1 MNGNPAPVVVGVD
14 GSVAAFNAAAWAALE
29 ARDRMT
35 TLCLVYAVD
44 DTVATGRR
52 DWTLHCAREALDHAS
67 AIVADVAPTLPIDI
81 AVEHGKPDD
90 VLLRASRGA
99 AMICIGT
106 DARRTGPLGHLA
118 TTLAESAHCP
128 VAIIRDDYVRD
139 QSHDGGVI
147 AVVLDDAPDN
157 DAVVRQAMKEG
168 RLRHADVRQ
177 IDRRR
182 DSWVRR
188 FPDVHVETVAAGTG
202 WAASGRDRRLPE
214 LAVIG
219 RADAAHIRALVTP
232 NCHPILGYPDC
243 SILVVRD

>member
-1 MNGNPAPVVVGVD
+1 MIGNSAPVVAGID
-14 GSVAAFNAAAWAALE
+14 GSPAACNAAAWAALE
-29 ARDRMT
+29 ARDLMS
-35 TLCLVYAVD
+35 TLRLVYVVD
-44 DTVATGRR
+44 DTVGTGRR
-52 DWTLHCAREALDHAS
+52 EWTLHCAREALDHAS
-67 AIVADVAPTLPIDI
+67 AIIADVAPSVP
-81 AVEHGKPDD
+81 VEISVEQGKPDD
-90 VLLRASRGA
+90 VLLDASREA
-99 AMICIGT
+99 TMICIGR

-118 TTLAESAHCP
+118 AALAENAHCP
-128 VAIIRDDYVRD
+128 LAIIRDNHMLD

-157 DAVVRQAMKEG
+157 DAVVRQAMKEA

-202 WAASGRDRRLPE
+202 WSSGEHDRRFPE
-214 LAVIG
+214 LAVVG
-219 RADAAHIRALVTP
+219 HADAVRIRDLVTP
-232 NCHPILGYPDC
+232 NCHPIVGYPDC